1 MKKFKNI
8 CLTIIIVLAALWG
21 TMFLTDYF
29 RCSSFEEP
37 LFVVAKDIVDESGSG
52 TYQGLGYTV
61 KIEKYDHEVYGKVI
75 LSIEMKL
82 FGKRII
88 SVIT

>member
-1 MKKFKNI
+1 MKKLKNI
-8 CLTIIIVLAALWG
+8 CLTVIVVLAALWG
-21 TMFLTDYF
+21 VMFLTDYF

-61 KIEKYDHEVYGKVI
+61 SIEKYNHEVYGSCI
-75 LSIEMKL
+75 LAVEMKL
-82 FGKRII
+82 FGRRII
-88 SVIT
+88 SAIT

>member
-1 MKKFKNI
+1 MKKLKNV
-8 CLTIIIVLAALWG
+8 CLTVIVALMVLWG
-21 TMFLTDYF
+21 VMFLTDYF

-61 KIEKYDHEVYGKVI
+61 KIEKYNHEVYGKGI
-75 LSIEMKL
+75 LAIEMKL

-88 SVIT
+88 SIIT